1 MENTKE
7 TINQLIM
14 EDKLVGIV
22 ENISEKPSESDEYT
36 WDDNKQ
42 HTEQN
47 FF

>member
-1 MENTKE
+1 MKNPKE
-7 TINQLIM
+7 TMNQVVM
-14 EDKLVGIV
+14 EDERIGIV
-22 ENISEKPSESDEYT
+22 ENISEKPNELDDYT